1 VIDLRQKLERAFNP
15 RTVAVVGDKRALG
28 YLWLN
33 AMKTFQG
40 KVYSVQI
47 SKDEIPGI
55 EALNVPNYFSLLDI
69 PDELDYVVCAVRRDI
84 SPSIVADCARK
95 GVAAVSLFTSGFAET
110 EQEEGVRLQREL
122 GELARANGLLL
133 IGPNCMGVYN
143 PRLGLRQSPEQ
154 PAGEAGNVGFISQS
168 GTHCINFS
176 LLGYAHGVRCSK
188 TVSYGNAEV
197 LDAPDYLDYLT
208 DDPETQVIGMYI
220 EGPKDGRRFF
230 AALRRACGRKP
241 VVVWKGGQTDA
252 GARAIFSHTAALA
265 SEGRIWDAAVR
276 QAGALS
282 VDSIEEMVDVVKG
295 LLYTSAGGGS
305 AWGGKP
311 GTGNRV
317 GLIAMT
323 GGQSVVIADAFA
335 QAGLEVP
342 LLSAA
347 SYEKL
352 GSFFNIIG
360 GSYRNPLD
368 AGGTL
373 AMGFRVDNL
382 QRMLDILDDDPNVDA
397 IAIETGVSYL
407 ARRGALHSSL
417 LKSLLDVL
425 SGHKERSRKPFL
437 LILQAGAQE
446 KEIAEVRGKFLER
459 GIAAFGSFQQ
469 GANALAKIITYHRLQ
484 AEDKSSA
491 G

>member
-1 VIDLRQKLERAFNP
+1 MTDLRRKLERAFNP
-15 RTVAVVGDKRALG
+15 RTVAIVGDKRALG

-47 SKDEIPGI
+47 SPDEIPGI
-55 EALNVPNYFSLLDI
+55 EAMEVPNYFSLLDI

-84 SPSIVADCARK
+84 SVRIVADCATK

-110 EQEEGVRLQREL
+110 EQEEGIRLQREL
-122 GELARANGLLL
+122 GELARENGLLL
-133 IGPNCMGVYN
+133 IGPNCMGIYN
-143 PRLGLRQSPEQ
+143 PRLGLRQSPDQ

-176 LLGYAHGVRCSK
+176 LLGDVHGVRCSK
-188 TVSYGNAEV
+188 AVSYGNAEV
-197 LDAPDYLDYLT
+197 LDAADYLAYLT
-208 DDPETQVIGMYI
+208 DDPETEVIGMYI

-230 AALRRACGRKP
+230 AALRDACRRKP
-241 VVVWKGGQTDA
+241 VVVWKGGLTEA

-265 SEGRIWDAAVR
+265 SEVRIWDAAMR

-282 VDSIEEMVDVVKG
+282 VDSLEEMVDVLKG
-295 LLYTSAGGGS
+295 LLYI
-305 AWGGKP
+305 KP
-311 GTGNRV
+311 GAGKRV

-323 GGQSVVIADAFA
+323 GGQSVVIADAFG

-342 LLSAA
+342 LLTAA

-352 GSFFNIIG
+352 ESFFNIIG

-373 AMGFRVDNL
+373 AMGFRMDNL
-382 QRMLDILDDDPNVDA
+382 QRMLDILEEDPNVDA
-397 IAIETGVSYL
+397 VAIETAVAYL
-407 ARRGALHSSL
+407 MRRGILHSSL
-417 LKSLLDVL
+417 LDSLIQALAE
-425 SGHKERSRKPFL
+425 HKERSRKPL
-437 LILQAGAQE
+437 LVILQAGQME
-446 KEIAEVRGKFLER
+446 GEIAEVRGRFLAR
-459 GIAAFGSFQQ
+459 GIATFGSFQQ
-469 GANALAKIITYHRLQ
+469 GANALAKVIYSHP
-484 AEDKSSA
+484 
-491 G
+491 

>member
-1 VIDLRQKLERAFNP
+1 VTDLRRKLERAFNP

-55 EALNVPNYFSLLDI
+55 EAMNVPNYFSLLDI

-84 SPSIVADCARK
+84 SPSIVADCASK
-95 GVAAVSLFTSGFAET
+95 GAAAVTLFTSGFAET

-122 GELARANGLLL
+122 GELARENGLLL
-133 IGPNCMGVYN
+133 IGPNCMGIYN

-176 LLGYAHGVRCSK
+176 LLGDVHGVRCSK

-230 AALRRACGRKP
+230 EALRRACRRKP
-241 VVVWKGGQTDA
+241 VVVWKGGQTEA
-252 GARAIFSHTAALA
+252 GARAIYSHTAALA
-265 SEGRIWDAAVR
+265 SEARIWDAAMS
-276 QAGALS
+276 QAGALTAET
-282 VDSIEEMVDVVKG
+282 IEEMVDVVKG
-295 LLYTSAGGGS
+295 LLYMSAAGGPAS
-305 AWGGKP
+305 GGKP
-311 GTGNRV
+311 GTGKRV
-317 GLIAMT
+317 GLVAMT

-342 LLSAA
+342 LLSAS

-352 GSFFNIIG
+352 ASFFNIIG

-382 QRMLDILDDDPNVDA
+382 QRMLDILDEDPNVDA
-397 IAIETGVSYL
+397 IAIETGVAYL
-407 ARRGALHSSL
+407 ARRGALHSTLLDSL
-417 LKSLLDVL
+417 LNVL
-425 SGHKERSRKPFL
+425 SEHKERSRKPFL
-437 LILQAGAQE
+437 LILQAGSQE
-446 KEIAEVRGKFLER
+446 REIAEVRGKFLAR
-459 GIAAFGSFQQ
+459 GIATFGSFQQ
-469 GANALAKIITYHRLQ
+469 GANALAKVIAHHEWR
-484 AEDKSSA
+484 AEVDPSA
-491 G
+491 D

>member
-1 VIDLRQKLERAFNP
+1 MSDLHQKLERAFNP
-15 RTVAVVGDKRALG
+15 RAVAVVGDKRALG

-47 SKDEIPGI
+47 NENEIPGI
-55 EALNVPNYFSLLDI
+55 EAMNVPNYPSLLDI
-69 PDELDYVVCAVRRDI
+69 PDELDYVVCAVSRAV
-84 SPSIVADCARK
+84 SPRIVADCARK
-95 GVAAVSLFTSGFAET
+95 GVTAVTLFTSGFAET

-122 GELARANGLLL
+122 GELARDNGLLL
-133 IGPNCMGVYN
+133 VGPNCMGIYN

-176 LLGYAHGVRCSK
+176 HLGYVHGIRCSK
-188 TVSYGNAEV
+188 AVSFGNAEV
-197 LDAPDYLDYLT
+197 LDAADYLEYLT

-230 AALRRACGRKP
+230 AALRRACRRKP
-241 VVVWKGGQTDA
+241 VVVWKGGQTEA

-265 SEGRIWDAAVR
+265 SEARIWDAAMR

-282 VDSIEEMVDVVKG
+282 VDSLEEMVDVVKG
-295 LLYTSAGGGS
+295 LLYI
-305 AWGGKP
+305 KP
-311 GTGNRV
+311 GTGTRV

-323 GGQSVVIADAFA
+323 GGQSVVIADDFGR
-335 QAGLEVP
+335 AGLEVP

-352 GSFFNIIG
+352 ASFFNIIG

-373 AMGFRVDNL
+373 AMGFRMDNL
-382 QRMLDILDDDPNVDA
+382 QRMLDILDEEPNVDA
-397 IAIETGVSYL
+397 VAIETAVTFL
-407 ARRGALHSSL
+407 VRRAQLSPN
-417 LKSLLDVL
+417 LLDNLLHVL
-425 SGHKERSRKPFL
+425 SEHKERSRKPFL
-437 LILQAGAQE
+437 MILQPGHLE
-446 KEIAEVRGKFLER
+446 GDIAEIRGKLLAR
-459 GIAAFGSFQQ
+459 GIATFGSFQQ
-469 GANALAKIITYHRLQ
+469 GANALAKTIAYHRFQ
-484 AEDKSSA
+484 AEP
-491 G
+491 

>member
-1 VIDLRQKLERAFNP
+1 VTDLHEKLERAFNP
-15 RTVAVVGDKRALG
+15 RAVAVVGDKRALG
-28 YLWLN
+28 YMWLDS
-33 AMKTFQG
+33 MSTFQG

-55 EALNVPNYFSLLDI
+55 EALNVPNYPSLLDI

-84 SPSIVADCARK
+84 SPRIVEDCARK
-95 GVAAVSLFTSGFAET
+95 GVTAVSLFTSGFAET

-122 GELARANGLLL
+122 GDLARGSGVLL

-154 PAGEAGNVGFISQS
+154 PAGEAGNVAFISQS

-208 DDPETQVIGMYI
+208 DDPETQVISMYI
-220 EGPKDGRRFF
+220 EGPKDGRRLFE
-230 AALRRACGRKP
+230 ALRRACRRKP
-241 VVVWKGGQTDA
+241 VVVWKGGRGEA

-265 SEGRIWDAAVR
+265 SEGRIWDAAMR
-276 QAGALS
+276 QTGALC
-282 VDSIEEMVDVVKG
+282 VDSLEETVDVAQG
-295 LLYTSAGGGS
+295 LVYMKS
-305 AWGGKP
+305 
-311 GTGNRV
+311 GTGRRV

-323 GGQSVVIADAFA
+323 GGQSVVIADAFE

-352 GSFFNIIG
+352 ESFFNIIG

-373 AMGFRVDNL
+373 SMGFRLDNL
-382 QRMLDILDDDPNVDA
+382 QRMLDILEDDPNVDA
-397 IAIETGVSYL
+397 IAIETAVVYL
-407 ARRGALHSSL
+407 SRRGVLHSSL
-417 LKSLLDVL
+417 LNSLIALL
-425 SGHKERSRKPFL
+425 SEHKERSRKPFL
-437 LILQAGAQE
+437 LILQPGNQE
-446 KEIAEVRGKFLER
+446 KEIAKIREKFLAR
-459 GIAAFGSFQQ
+459 GIATFGSFQQ
-469 GANALAKIITYHRLQ
+469 GANALAKIVAYHRWRS
-484 AEDKSSA
+484 EDDLSA

>member
-1 VIDLRQKLERAFNP
+1 VTDLRQKLERAFNP

-47 SKDEIPGI
+47 SPDEIPGI
-55 EALNVPNYFSLLDI
+55 EAMDVPNYFSLLDI

-84 SPSIVADCARK
+84 SIRIVADCATK

-110 EQEEGVRLQREL
+110 EQEEGIRLQREL
-122 GELARANGLLL
+122 GELARENGLLL
-133 IGPNCMGVYN
+133 VGPNCMGIYN
-143 PRLGLRQSPEQ
+143 PRLGLRQSPDQ

-176 LLGYAHGVRCSK
+176 LLGDVHGVRCSK
-188 TVSYGNAEV
+188 AVSYGNAEV
-197 LDAPDYLDYLT
+197 LDAADYLAYLT
-208 DDPETQVIGMYI
+208 DDSETEVIGMYI

-230 AALRRACGRKP
+230 AALRDACRRKP
-241 VVVWKGGQTDA
+241 VVVWKGGLTEA

-265 SEGRIWDAAVR
+265 SEVRIWDAATR

-282 VDSIEEMVDVVKG
+282 VESLEEMVDVLKG
-295 LLYTSAGGGS
+295 LLYI
-305 AWGGKP
+305 KP
-311 GTGNRV
+311 GAGKRV

-323 GGQSVVIADAFA
+323 GGQSVVIADAFG

-352 GSFFNIIG
+352 ESFFNIIG

-373 AMGFRVDNL
+373 AMGFRMDNL
-382 QRMLDILDDDPNVDA
+382 QRMLDILDEDPNIDA
-397 IAIETGVSYL
+397 IAIETAVAYL
-407 ARRGALHSSL
+407 MRRGILHSSL
-417 LKSLLDVL
+417 LDSLLQLLAD
-425 SGHKERSRKPFL
+425 HKERSRKPFL
-437 LILQAGAQE
+437 MVLQAGQMEGETA
-446 KEIAEVRGKFLER
+446 EIRGKFLAR

-469 GANALAKIITYHRLQ
+469 GANALAKVVVYHRFRSDNLR
-484 AEDKSSA
+484 
-491 G
+491 

>member
-1 VIDLRQKLERAFNP
+1 VTDLHDKLERAFNP

-28 YLWLN
+28 YLWLD
-33 AMKTFQG
+33 AMSTFQG

-55 EALNVPNYFSLLDI
+55 EALNVPNYPSLLDI

-84 SPSIVADCARK
+84 SPRIVEDCARK

-122 GELARANGLLL
+122 GELARKTGVLL

-143 PRLGLRQSPEQ
+143 PRLGLRHSPEQ
-154 PAGEAGNVGFISQS
+154 PAGEAGNVAFISQS

-220 EGPKDGRRFF
+220 EGPKDGRRLF
-230 AALRRACGRKP
+230 ASLRRACRRKP
-241 VVVWKGGQTDA
+241 VVVWKGGQTEA

-265 SEGRIWDAAVR
+265 SEGRVWDAVMR
-276 QAGALS
+276 QTGALCVGS
-282 VDSIEEMVDVVKG
+282 LEEMVDVVQALAYVRPG
-295 LLYTSAGGGS
+295 I
-305 AWGGKP
+305 GK
-311 GTGNRV
+311 RV

-323 GGQSVVIADAFA
+323 GGQSVVIADAFE

-352 GSFFNIIG
+352 ESFFNIIG

-373 AMGFRVDNL
+373 AMGFRLDNL
-382 QRMLDILDDDPNVDA
+382 QRMLDILEEDPNVDA
-397 IAIETGVSYL
+397 IAIETAVAYL
-407 ARRGALHSSL
+407 ARRGILHSSL
-417 LKSLLDVL
+417 LEGLISLL
-425 SGHKERSRKPFL
+425 SEHKERSRKAFL
-437 LILQAGAQE
+437 LILQAGNQE
-446 KEIAEVRGKFLER
+446 KKIAEIRGKFLAR
-459 GIAAFGSFQQ
+459 GIATFGSFQQ
-469 GANALAKIITYHRLQ
+469 GANALAKAIAYHRWR
-484 AEDKSSA
+484 AEDRAA
-491 G
+491 GG

>member
-1 VIDLRQKLERAFNP
+1 MTDLRQKLERAFNP

-40 KVYSVQI
+40 MVYSVQI

-55 EALNVPNYFSLLDI
+55 EAMNVPNYFSLLDI

-84 SPSIVADCARK
+84 SPRIVADCASK
-95 GVAAVSLFTSGFAET
+95 GVTAVTLFTSGFAET

-122 GELARANGLLL
+122 GDLARENGLLL
-133 IGPNCMGVYN
+133 IGPNCMGIYN

-154 PAGEAGNVGFISQS
+154 PAGEAGDVGFISQS

-176 LLGYAHGVRCSK
+176 LLGHVHGVRCSK

-208 DDPETQVIGMYI
+208 DDPETRVIGMYI

-230 AALRRACGRKP
+230 TALRRACRRKP
-241 VVVWKGGQTDA
+241 VVVWKGGQTEA

-265 SEGRIWDAAVR
+265 SEARIWDAAMR
-276 QAGALS
+276 QAGALTAET
-282 VDSIEEMVDVVKG
+282 IEEMVDVVKG
-295 LLYTSAGGGS
+295 LIYMR
-305 AWGGKP
+305 P
-311 GTGNRV
+311 GTGRRV

-342 LLSAA
+342 LLSAS

-352 GSFFNIIG
+352 ASFFNIIG

-382 QRMLDILDDDPNVDA
+382 QRMLDILDEDPNVDA
-397 IAIETGVSYL
+397 IAIETGVAYL

-417 LKSLLDVL
+417 LDNLLNVL
-425 SGHKERSRKPFL
+425 SEHKERSRKPFL
-437 LILQAGAQE
+437 LILQAGSQE
-446 KEIAEVRGKFLER
+446 KEIAEVRGKFLAR
-459 GIAAFGSFQQ
+459 GIATFGSFQQ
-469 GANALAKIITYHRLQ
+469 GANALAKVIAHHRFRGEVDL
-484 AEDKSSA
+484 SA